1 MTAIAQPLAAA
12 APSNTRRNAIYL
24 LTGLIVANALAW
36 LWAFSE
42 FGTNPVLMG
51 TALLAY
57 SFGLRHAVDAD
68 HIAAIDNV
76 TRKLMQQGK
85 TPIAV
90 GTYFSL
96 GHSTIVVLASL
107 AIAATA
113 MAFKDDMV
121 WFHETGGLIGTLVS
135 ALFLLLFGVL
145 NLVILISVYKKF
157 RQVKAGKTLAPEEL
171 DGLVSNS
178 GGLMARVFGRVFN
191 LVNKSWHM
199 YPVGF
204 LFGLG
209 FDTAT
214 EIGLLGISATSAS
227 HGINLWSIMVFPVLF
242 AVGMALVDSL
252 DNFVMIG
259 AYGWAFSKPVRKL
272 YYNITITAASVVVAL
287 FIGGVEALGLI
298 ADKLELT
305 GGIWTPINAI
315 SDNFGEIGYW
325 IIGMFVLCWLVS
337 ALNYYLRGYDH
348 LGANA

>member
-1 MTAIAQPLAAA
+1 MTAIAQPLVQT
-12 APSNTRRNAIYL
+12 APSRTTRNAIYL
-24 LTGLIVANALAW
+24 LIGLIVANALAW

-42 FGTNPVLMG
+42 LGTNPVLMG

-96 GHSTIVVLASL
+96 GHSTIVVLASF

-113 MAFKDDMV
+113 MAFKDDMA

-135 ALFLLLFGVL
+135 SLFLLLFGVL
-145 NLVILISVYKKF
+145 NLVILRSVYKKF
-157 RQVKAGKTLAPEEL
+157 KQVKAGKTFAPEEL
-171 DGLVSNS
+171 EGIVSNN
-178 GGLMARVFGRVFN
+178 GGLMARLFRRVFN

-227 HGINLWSIMVFPVLF
+227 HGISLWSIMVFPVLF
-242 AVGMALVDSL
+242 AVGMALIDSL

-298 ADKLELT
+298 ADKLELS

-315 SDNFGEIGYW
+315 SDHFGEIGYW
-325 IIGMFVLCWLVS
+325 IIGMFVLCWLIS

>member
-1 MTAIAQPLAAA
+1 MLI
-12 APSNTRRNAIYL
+12 
-24 LTGLIVANALAW
+24 GLIVANALAW

-42 FGTNPVLMG
+42 LGTNPVLMG

-96 GHSTIVVLASL
+96 GHSTIVVLASF

-113 MAFKDDMV
+113 MAFKDDMA

-135 ALFLLLFGVL
+135 SLFLLLFGVL
-145 NLVILISVYKKF
+145 NLVILRSVYKKF
-157 RQVKAGKTLAPEEL
+157 KQVKAGKTFAPEEL
-171 DGLVSNS
+171 DGIVSNN
-178 GGLMARVFGRVFN
+178 GGLMARLFRRVFN

-227 HGINLWSIMVFPVLF
+227 HGISLWSIMVFPVLF
-242 AVGMALVDSL
+242 AVGMALIDSL

-259 AYGWAFSKPVRKL
+259 AYGWAFSKPLRKL

-298 ADKLELT
+298 ADKLELS

-315 SDNFGEIGYW
+315 SDHFGEIGYW
-325 IIGMFVLCWLVS
+325 IIGMFVLCWLIS

>member
-1 MTAIAQPLAAA
+1 MTAIAQPLVQT
-12 APSNTRRNAIYL
+12 APSRTTRNAIYL
-24 LTGLIVANALAW
+24 LIGLIVANALAW

-42 FGTNPVLMG
+42 LGANPVLMG

-96 GHSTIVVLASL
+96 GHSTIVVLASF

-113 MAFKDDMV
+113 MAFKDDMA

-135 ALFLLLFGVL
+135 SLFLLLFGVL
-145 NLVILISVYKKF
+145 NLVILRSVYKKF
-157 RQVKAGKTLAPEEL
+157 KQVKAGKTFAPEEL
-171 DGLVSNS
+171 DGIVSNN
-178 GGLMARVFGRVFN
+178 GGLMARLFRRVFN

-227 HGINLWSIMVFPVLF
+227 HGISLWSIMVFPVLF
-242 AVGMALVDSL
+242 AVGMALIDSL

-298 ADKLELT
+298 ADKLELS

-315 SDNFGEIGYW
+315 SDHFGEIGYW
-325 IIGMFVLCWLVS
+325 IIGMFVLCWLIS

>member
-1 MTAIAQPLAAA
+1 MTAIAHPPANAQ
-12 APSNTRRNAIYL
+12 PSNTTRRAIYL
-24 LTGLIVANALAW
+24 LTGLLLANLLAW
-36 LWAFSE
+36 AWALME
-42 FGTNPVLMG
+42 FGNNPVLMG

-57 SFGLRHAVDAD
+57 GFGLRHAVDAD

-76 TRKLMQQGK
+76 TRKLMQQGQR
-85 TPIAV
+85 PIAV
-90 GTYFSL
+90 GTWFSL
-96 GHSTIVVLASL
+96 GHSTIVVLASF

-113 MAFKDDMV
+113 MAFKDDMA

-135 ALFLLLFGVL
+135 SVFLLLFGLL

-157 RQVKAGKTLAPEEL
+157 KQVKAGHTLLPEEL
-171 DGLVSNS
+171 DLIATNK
-178 GGLMARVFGRVFN
+178 GGLMARIFGRVFN

-227 HGINLWSIMVFPVLF
+227 HGISLWSIMVFPVLF
-242 AVGMALVDSL
+242 AVGMALIDSL

-298 ADKLELT
+298 AEKLELT

-315 SDNFGEIGYW
+315 SENFGEIGYW
-325 IIGMFVLCWLVS
+325 IIGMFVLCWLIS
-337 ALNYYLRGYDH
+337 ALNYYIRGYDQ
-348 LGANA
+348 LAANR